1 MYPIMGYNSVYADI
15 YFNIERKAI
24 TMAIRTASTTAR
36 SSSHSTQSA
45 PKKPSSA
52 QRSGSAS
59 RSSAPTQSKQ
69 TSSAPKRDTFTR
81 STPTAK
87 QSSSKTSATS
97 TAKTSTASKSS
108 QAKTSTAK
116 SNTTAKAS
124 SSKTAAKTKSAQTAS
139 KTKRDSFEFSSEA
152 VKKSVQSAKN
162 SKSSANSKAAT
173 KSSTK
178 KSANA
183 QTKKTAKNNS
193 TSKGTKG
200 SSKGKTK
207 SAQSKIPEGLK
218 QHLQHTNDPKQKAGM
233 RKTAED
239 YAAGKVVDQVSQKLK
254 ELGIDLTTLTFMSD
268 GSKYGAK
275 IIENGQS
282 YEIVPEGDIR
292 LHERGYMTEQDYDKI
307 LYIVAHEVGSESI
320 NSTEKFATASA
331 LINQLEQYWG
341 NGDTIADGLDNFYN
355 YNSCRDDGGIPNIP
369 HEQCIYSREEDSNA
383 LKNNVKPEVDLALQ
397 GIRAF
402 DKEIQSW
409 LTLDGLHEK
418 YGTNFDVGGKYIINR
433 K

>member
-1 MYPIMGYNSVYADI
+1 
-15 YFNIERKAI
+15 
-24 TMAIRTASTTAR
+24 MAIRTSSITAR

-45 PKKPSSA
+45 PKKSSSA

-87 QSSSKTSATS
+87 QTPSKTSATS

-116 SNTTAKAS
+116 SNTTVKTS
-124 SSKTAAKTKSAQTAS
+124 SSKTVTKAKSNPTAS
-139 KTKRDSFEFSSEA
+139 KAKRDSFEFSSEA
-152 VKKSVQSAKN
+152 VKKSVQSAKS
-162 SKSSANSKAAT
+162 SKSSANSKATT

-178 KSANA
+178 NSANA
-183 QTKKTAKNNS
+183 QTKKTVKSNS
-193 TSKGTKG
+193 SSKGTKG

-254 ELGIDLTTLTFMSD
+254 EFGIDLSALHTATTDTGTVFKLT
-268 GSKYGAK
+268 KAK
-275 IIENGQS
+275 AYS
-282 YEIVPEGDIR
+282 IVPDGDKLAETGQYLTESDFQRIVNIMTHEAGSTQNANSEMFGIASVVLNEYEHIGFYDSGNYSKDTFTEFLDGFYELNSNLSTGGGMNIASGITSADTTWKQAEDILQYTLQGNR
-292 LHERGYMTEQDYDKI
+292 AFGSETCYWVGNSSGKYAGRVIGFSTQERGVVDTSGGVKGIDY
-307 LYIVAHEVGSESI
+307 
-320 NSTEKFATASA
+320 
-331 LINQLEQYWG
+331 
-341 NGDTIADGLDNFYN
+341 
-355 YNSCRDDGGIPNIP
+355 
-369 HEQCIYSREEDSNA
+369 
-383 LKNNVKPEVDLALQ
+383 
-397 GIRAF
+397 
-402 DKEIQSW
+402 
-409 LTLDGLHEK
+409 
-418 YGTNFDVGGKYIINR
+418 
-433 K
+433 

>member
-1 MYPIMGYNSVYADI
+1 
-15 YFNIERKAI
+15 
-24 TMAIRTASTTAR
+24 MAIRTASSAAR

-45 PKKPSSA
+45 PKKSSSA

-87 QSSSKTSATS
+87 QTPSKTSATS

-116 SNTTAKAS
+116 SNTTAKTS
-124 SSKTAAKTKSAQTAS
+124 SSKTVTKAKSNPTAS
-139 KTKRDSFEFSSEA
+139 KAKRDSFEFSSEA
-152 VKKSVQSAKN
+152 VKKSVQSAKS
-162 SKSSANSKAAT
+162 SKSSANSKATT

-178 KSANA
+178 NSANA
-183 QTKKTAKNNS
+183 QTKKTVKSNS
-193 TSKGTKG
+193 SSKGTKG

-254 ELGIDLTTLTFMSD
+254 EFGIDLSALHTATTDTGTVFKLT
-268 GSKYGAK
+268 KAK
-275 IIENGQS
+275 AYS
-282 YEIVPEGDIR
+282 IVPDGDKLAETGQYLTESDFQRIVNIMTHEAGSTQNANSEMFGIASVVLNEYEHIGFYDSGNYSKDTFTEFLDGFYELNSNLSTGGGMNIASGITSADTTWKQAEDILQYTLQGNR
-292 LHERGYMTEQDYDKI
+292 AFGSETCYWVGNSSGKYAGRVIGFSTQERGVVDTSGGVKGIDY
-307 LYIVAHEVGSESI
+307 
-320 NSTEKFATASA
+320 
-331 LINQLEQYWG
+331 
-341 NGDTIADGLDNFYN
+341 
-355 YNSCRDDGGIPNIP
+355 
-369 HEQCIYSREEDSNA
+369 
-383 LKNNVKPEVDLALQ
+383 
-397 GIRAF
+397 
-402 DKEIQSW
+402 
-409 LTLDGLHEK
+409 
-418 YGTNFDVGGKYIINR
+418 
-433 K
+433 